1 MCLMP
6 QQTADSPAS
15 RRASPIPRMGV
26 RLLLVVFIVKGTATS
41 RWKVAELW
49 PVFKKTRHKLKQ
61 WSKQLGSLL
70 DLFDVRL
77 VVPFSMALRL
87 YFGSLCWYVRRL
99 SVAGD
104 KSELGDVSRQ
114 SEQDGHQQLVVVR
127 LFTTLLTL
135 CFPCTWYWDHASD
148 VVLEAR
154 VKTSVLALVLR
165 WIMVI
170 SVKFASWQLSVVGHG
185 VRFALPDTSW

>member
-1 MCLMP
+1 MIKAVHPTDLGLISPETCTCCCMHHEEHSVIMCLMP

-87 YFGSLCWYVRRL
+87 YIGSLCWYVRRL

-104 KSELGDVSRQ
+104 KGELGDVSRQ

-127 LFTTLLTL
+127 LLQL
-135 CFPCTWYWDHASD
+135 YWLFVS
-148 VVLEAR
+148 R
-154 VKTSVLALVLR
+154 VRGTE
-165 WIMVI
+165 IMPVM
-170 SVKFASWQLSVVGHG
+170 
-185 VRFALPDTSW
+185 